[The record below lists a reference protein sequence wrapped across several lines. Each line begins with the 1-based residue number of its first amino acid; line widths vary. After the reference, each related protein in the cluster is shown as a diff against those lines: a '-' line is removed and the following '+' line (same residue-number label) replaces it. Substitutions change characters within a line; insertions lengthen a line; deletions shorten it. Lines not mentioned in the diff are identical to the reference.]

1 MPKAVKEERAR
12 RLIALGDELA
22 ETYRQ
27 SLLGTVQDV
36 LFEEESGDGASGY
49 TPQYVEVYARG
60 ARQGQIAPV
69 RLFKLGKER
78 FEGILI

>member
-1 MPKAVKEERAR
+1 M
-12 RLIALGDELA
+12 
-22 ETYRQ
+22 
-27 SLLGTVQDV
+27 
-36 LFEEESGDGASGY
+36 LFEEEAGEGASGY

>member
-1 MPKAVKEERAR
+1 
-12 RLIALGDELA
+12 
-22 ETYRQ
+22 
-27 SLLGTVQDV
+27 
-36 LFEEESGDGASGY
+36 
-49 TPQYVEVYARG
+49 VYARG